1 MSMYRIETAIKEYL
15 DSQNWRYK
23 HEEDKHR
30 FIFGMKL
37 DCDNVDGCMLAVT
50 ARDEEDMSCKAIYE
64 FNVPEEARPRIVE
77 YTTRAN
83 YGLFLGNFQM
93 DLDDGEVL
101 YQTAMVFYDH
111 TAMQQEVRRLIQ
123 VAIHMAERY
132 GQGFYDVIHYGVSP
146 EDAIKAAEGDHPG
159 RSIGS
164 GSFSGSSS
172 SSSSS
177 SSSRSTVS
185 SSAPNEFSDL
195 VAEMTDEQL
204 IAMIQA
210 VEREQDARRRK
221 AEEERRRRE
230 EEERRAAE
238 EAAKKAAP
246 LSLKDKLRRLIGGDD
261 DR

>member
-64 FNVPEEARPRIVE
+64 FNVPEEARTKIVE

-146 EDAIKAAEGDHPG
+146 EDAVKAAEGDNSG

-164 GSFSGSSS
+164 GRSSGTSGSSS

-177 SSSRSTVS
+177 SSSRSTASSGS
-185 SSAPNEFSDL
+185 SSASNEFLDL

-204 IAMIQA
+204 TAMVEA
-210 VEREQDARRRK
+210 VQSEQDAR
-221 AEEERRRRE
+221 RRRRE
-230 EEERRAAE
+230 EEERRRAAE

>member
-64 FNVPEEARPRIVE
+64 FNVPEEARTKIVE

-146 EDAIKAAEGDHPG
+146 EDAVKAAEGDNSG

-164 GSFSGSSS
+164 GRSSGTSG

-177 SSSRSTVS
+177 SSSRSTASSGS
-185 SSAPNEFSDL
+185 SSASNEFSDL

-204 IAMIQA
+204 TAMVEA
-210 VEREQDARRRK
+210 VQSEQDAR
-221 AEEERRRRE
+221 RRRRE
-230 EEERRAAE
+230 EEERRRAAE

>member
-64 FNVPEEARPRIVE
+64 FNVPEEARTKIVE

-146 EDAIKAAEGDHPG
+146 EDAVKAAEGDNSG

-164 GSFSGSSS
+164 GRSSGTSG

-177 SSSRSTVS
+177 SSSRSTASSGS
-185 SSAPNEFSDL
+185 SSASNEFLDL

-204 IAMIQA
+204 TAMVEA
-210 VEREQDARRRK
+210 VQSEQDA
-221 AEEERRRRE
+221 RRRRE
-230 EEERRAAE
+230 EEERRRAAV
-238 EAAKKAAP
+238 EAAKTAAP

>member
-64 FNVPEEARPRIVE
+64 FNVPEEARTKIVE

-146 EDAIKAAEGDHPG
+146 EDAVKAAEGDNSG

-164 GSFSGSSS
+164 GRSSGTSG

-177 SSSRSTVS
+177 SSSRSTASSGS
-185 SSAPNEFSDL
+185 SSASNEFLDL

-204 IAMIQA
+204 TAMVEA
-210 VEREQDARRRK
+210 VQSEQDAR
-221 AEEERRRRE
+221 RRRRE
-230 EEERRAAE
+230 EEERRRAAE